1 MAENGT
7 MSSDYL
13 THVLNTTHD
22 PALRLAARLALIRA
36 RLAQACGQ
44 DTIQNRPPQ
53 GTPAQRSRKQTH
65 R

>member
-7 MSSDYL
+7 PSTDYL
-13 THVLNTTHD
+13 THILNTTHD
-22 PALRLAARLALIRA
+22 PTLRVAARLALIRA

-44 DTIQNRPPQ
+44 DTAQDGRVHRS
-53 GTPAQRSRKQTH
+53 PAQPSPKQPH

>member
-7 MSSDYL
+7 TSTDYL

-44 DTIQNRPPQ
+44 DAAQDRQPQ
-53 GTPAQRSRKQTH
+53 GSPAQRTPKQPH
-65 R
+65 G